1 MRLTLLLLAL
11 LAMVLGQDGAAPYQW
26 SVVHQRTL
34 WPDSVGTLTLDSEGL
49 RFSPARD
56 KNGKPKALALGWNQI
71 QQLTLTESSL
81 EIVTYQDVLWQVGR
95 DRQFRFQR
103 DKSAGGNSFAK
114 ATESLR
120 ERLGSRLVIALG
132 SPADPGAVARW
143 RIPAKRLGLLRGV
156 EGSLVFLPGELFFQ
170 TEKPGES
177 RRWSLSDIQT
187 IAQTNPYSLTLTAPE
202 RALTDQGGFRSFSF
216 QLKQPLG
223 EAQYQELWR
232 AVERA
237 HGARLR
243 FRHNAIRPD
252 ATDN

>member
-11 LAMVLGQDGAAPYQW
+11 LAVVLGQDASAPHQW

-34 WPDSVGTLTLDSEGL
+34 WPDSIGTLTLDSEGL

-56 KNGKPKALALGWNQI
+56 KDGKPKALSLGWNQI

-103 DKSAGGNSFAK
+103 DKSAEGNGFAQ
-114 ATESLR
+114 AAESLR
-120 ERLGSRLVIALG
+120 EHLGSRLVIALG
-132 SPADPGAVARW
+132 PPADPATVARW

-156 EGSLVFLPGELFFQ
+156 DGSLVFLPGELFFQ

-177 RRWSLSDIQT
+177 RRWPLSDIQT
-187 IAQTNPYSLTLTAPE
+187 IAQTSPYSLTLTAPE

-223 EAQYQELWR
+223 DAQYQQLWR
-232 AVERA
+232 AIERA
-237 HGARLR
+237 HGTRLR
-243 FRHNAIRPD
+243 FHSNTIHPD